1 MEVIWFYINENIP
14 CRVLNP
20 NILHTKK
27 SEFSL
32 EFSLRNWKWLG
43 IGLYKPANQNK
54 RVLDNR
60 SEGLTN
66 LAVRYDNFILL
77 RDFKLTVGNKTLEF
91 RKCNENINMLWK
103 QSFSLYRFNS
113 Y

>member
-1 MEVIWFYINENIP
+1 M
-14 CRVLNP
+14 
-20 NILHTKK
+20 HTKK

-91 RKCNENINMLWK
+91 RKCNENINML
-103 QSFSLYRFNS
+103 
-113 Y
+113 